1 MMKNTEDQDMSKK
14 DQILEAALN
23 LIKSEGFE
31 KVTMR
36 KIASEAHVNVGLV
49 NYYFGT
55 KNKLI
60 NEVIQIL
67 VHSIRDSFTI
77 LDDHSMPPKERLK
90 SFLTE
95 YVKAY
100 HQYPFIARQ
109 MLEPHAVMFD
119 SQKEFVHFVKS
130 IGLKKM
136 QQTIEELSGES
147 DPENLSIMTSHLL
160 GAIFLPVLIEPL
172 YEKVTGFQFP
182 EENKRIALLLDR
194 YFPDTEK

>member
-1 MMKNTEDQDMSKK
+1 MKNIEDQDMSTK

-31 KVTMR
+31 NVTMR
-36 KIASEAHVNVGLV
+36 KIASEAQVNVSLV
-49 NYYFGT
+49 NYYFGS
-55 KNKLI
+55 KNKLV

-67 VHSIRDSFTI
+67 VHSLRDSFTI
-77 LDDHSMPPKERLK
+77 LDDHSIPPKERLK

-95 YVKAY
+95 YVKA
-100 HQYPFIARQ
+100 HHRYPFIGRQ

-147 DPENLSIMTSHLL
+147 DSEKLSIMTSHIL
-160 GAIFLPVLIEPL
+160 GATFLPVLIEPL

-182 EENKRIALLLDR
+182 EENKRIDLLLER
-194 YFPDTEK
+194 YFPDKQ